1 VSEHCDG
8 AIRLGKL
15 EKFDKVK
22 RQIKLA
28 YLSDLNAVREGM
40 ASSSE
45 LPYLYFASLE
55 TRDGS

>member
-15 EKFDKVK
+15 EKFDKVN

-28 YLSDLNAVREGM
+28 YQSNRNSVEGWPHPQNFHT
-40 ASSSE
+40 SI
-45 LPYLYFASLE
+45 FASLE
-55 TRDGS
+55 TWDGP